1 MPGIVGIISNKPRA
15 LATEELRRMM
25 ASMRHESFYVSGTWI
40 DEELGLYAG
49 WVERE
54 EACSGQMPLRNETGD
69 KVLLFSGDEFSDPW
83 IARDLKQRGHDVKGG
98 PHAHLVHQ
106 AEEDPRFPIGLNG
119 QFQGLLAD
127 RARKT
132 LTLFNDRYGMRRLYY
147 HEAADAFYF
156 AAEAKALLIVRPE
169 LRVIDEQSLGELIA
183 CGCTLEDRTI
193 FKGVH
198 VLPCASAWVFER
210 GVLQRR
216 GRYFD
221 RREWESQSIMDS
233 GPYYEKV
240 RETFGHNLPLFF
252 SNPGQIGL
260 SLTGGLDTRMI
271 LAWQKPEPQSLP
283 CYTFGGSLQECRD
296 VRIARRVAS
305 LCGQSHQVIPV
316 GEAFLAKFPEYAE
329 RAVYLSD
336 GCGGVQH
343 AADLYV
349 NQLVRQVAPI
359 RMSGNAGDQVLRHKT
374 VFRPSAPAAGLFT
387 PEFHAHVAACGETYA
402 HSMQGHALTVAT
414 TQQTAWHFHGLMAV
428 ELSQVTLRTPYIDND
443 LIQILY
449 RAPHSTLTSNDLRVQ
464 LIEDGDPK
472 LRRIR
477 SDLGFAGTGGK
488 LAGEAS
494 QLIHRLTMRAEY
506 ALEHGDPRWL
516 TRLDSTLLGRVLEKN
531 FVGLHKF
538 AHFGLWYRQSLA
550 GYIRDMLLDS
560 RTLSRPY
567 LNRGAVEAMVKQ
579 HLSGESTCTPVIHKL
594 LNLEYIHRLFLDAQ

>member
-1 MPGIVGIISNKPRA
+1 MPGIAGIITKMPRVRA
-15 LATEELRRMM
+15 AEELRRML
-25 ASMRHESFYVSGTWI
+25 ASMRHQSFYVTGTWI
-40 DEELGLYAG
+40 DEDLGLYAG

-54 EACSGQMPLRNETGD
+54 ESCDGEMPQRNETGD
-69 KVLLFSGDEFSDPW
+69 KALLFSGDEFSGLRTV
-83 IARDLKQRGHDVKGG
+83 RDLRQRGHEVKNGM
-98 PHAHLVHQ
+98 HAHLIHL
-106 AEEDPRFPIGLNG
+106 AEEDPQFPLGLNG
-119 QFQGLLAD
+119 QFQGILAD
-127 RARKT
+127 RSQGTVK
-132 LTLFNDRYGMRRLYY
+132 LFNDRFGMRRLCYY
-147 HEAADAFYF
+147 EAPDAFYF
-156 AAEAKALLIVRPE
+156 AAEAKALLAVRKE
-169 LRVIDEQSLGELIA
+169 LRTIDEQGLGELVG
-183 CGCTLEDRTI
+183 CGCTLGDRTI
-193 FKGVH
+193 FKGVRM
-198 VLPCASAWVFER
+198 LPTASAWTFVR
-210 GVLQRR
+210 GELQDR

-221 RREWESQSIMDS
+221 PREWEEQPIMDS
-233 GPYYEKV
+233 APYYERV
-240 RETFGHNLPLFF
+240 RETFSASLPQFF
-252 SNPGQIGL
+252 SNSGQVGL

-271 LAWQKPEPQSLP
+271 LAWQKPEPHSLP

-296 VRIARRVAS
+296 VRIARHVAS

-316 GEAFLAKFPEYAE
+316 GDAFLDDFPMFAE

-349 NQLVRQVAPI
+349 NQLVRTVAPI

-374 VFRPSAPAAGLFT
+374 VFRPSPPAEGLFS
-387 PEFHAHVAACGETYA
+387 PEFQQHVEASAETYGEC
-402 HSMQGHALTVAT
+402 MQGHALTVAT
-414 TQQTAWHFHGLMAV
+414 TKQTAWYFHGLMAV

-443 LIQILY
+443 LVKILY
-449 RAPHSTLTSNDLRVQ
+449 RAPAATLANNDLRVR

-516 TRLDSTLLGRVLEKN
+516 TRLDRTLLGRKLERV

-550 GYIRDMLLDS
+550 GYIREILLDS

-567 LNRGAVEAMVKQ
+567 LNGSAVESMVKQ
-579 HLSGESTCTPVIHKL
+579 HLSGEATCTPMIHKL
-594 LNLEYIHRLFLDAQ
+594 LNLEYIHRLFIDAQ